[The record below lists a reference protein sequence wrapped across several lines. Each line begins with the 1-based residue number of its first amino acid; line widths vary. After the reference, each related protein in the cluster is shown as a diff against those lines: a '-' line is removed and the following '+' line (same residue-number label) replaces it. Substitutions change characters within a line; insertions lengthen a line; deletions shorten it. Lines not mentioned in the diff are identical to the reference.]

1 MINKLCELW
10 ASVVNLKPQRHGEH
24 EEIKTDL
31 KNLITILMLFTA
43 AMLYPQQAVIPAGG
57 DASGA
62 GGSLSFSLGQVFNLS
77 TEAVNFVEWQGVQQS
92 YINMWEGYTDTN
104 WGSTSN
110 WLLGSVPMSGDDILF
125 DLTPFN
131 HCVMDQNRTIG
142 SLTNAQSTY
151 RMVTNGY
158 NLTIN
163 GSFNQSNG
171 AQVDASA
178 AGSIVTFA
186 GSSAQTIPAG
196 TFYNNQVVNVAINN
210 ANNVTLNGN
219 LSMSGSLTAASGA
232 LDAAT
237 QSPSVTL
244 NGSSAQTLENST
256 WLNDRIYNLTVANA
270 AGVTDNATFTVTN
283 NFTINAGSVFTVAP
297 AKTLNVNGTLTNSAG
312 TTGLVIA
319 STAAGT
325 GSVVHSTNNV
335 PATVNRYVDG
345 TASAWH
351 FLSSPVS
358 GQAIH
363 GSGWTPSGTYGDGTG
378 YDLYVWDEPASCWI
392 YNLNTTVVP
401 TWTTTHPSANFVG
414 GRGYLYAVQA
424 TTPTKQFVGNL
435 NNGTVNYS
443 LNSSATGSYKGF
455 NLIGNPYPSSIDWK
469 KDGGYSRSNLE
480 LTGGGYNVWIW
491 SATAGNYG
499 VYNSAFAGDAGT
511 NNVTRYIPPM
521 EGFFVQAASAGTFS
535 FYNSCRVHN
544 EASNWLKVKPAETN
558 NNLMK
563 ITVNSAS
570 VNGQDEVMLYFG
582 CPDNVKGAMKIF
594 NTSHESDINKPKAPG
609 LFLPLG
615 KENYSVRY
623 FADAKASTIIPLN
636 IKVSKNADYTLHF
649 CIPDTL
655 QNALLEDKL
664 TGKISPVNN
673 GGSYTFKAGTVDPVS
688 RFNIMFGSVE
698 EFEKLPVLVYR
709 TGNDLIIDA
718 MAMRGDYQIKLVD
731 LTGRNYFTKYEN
743 GGTRIIVPVQI
754 RQLYIVTITTDNQ
767 QSVHKIVF

>member
-1 MINKLCELW
+1 
-10 ASVVNLKPQRHGEH
+10 
-24 EEIKTDL
+24 
-31 KNLITILMLFTA
+31 MLFTA

-77 TEAVNFVEWQGVQQS
+77 TEAVNFVEWQGAQQS
-92 YINMWEGYTDTN
+92 YINMWEGYADTN
-104 WGSTSN
+104 WGSVSN
-110 WLLGSVPMSGDDILF
+110 WLLGSIPASGEDILF
-125 DLTPFN
+125 DLSPFN
-131 HCVMDQNRTIG
+131 HLVLDQNRTIG

-151 RMVTNGY
+151 RMVTNGK

-163 GSFNQSNG
+163 GSFIQSNG

-178 AGSIVTFA
+178 AGSTVTLA

-196 TFYNNQVVNVAINN
+196 TFYNNQVVNMAINN
-210 ANNVTLNGN
+210 ANNVTLYGN
-219 LSMSGSLTAASGA
+219 LSLSGSLTATSGA
-232 LDAAT
+232 LDAVS
-237 QSPSVTL
+237 QSPAVTL
-244 NGSSAQTLENST
+244 NGSSAQTLESST

-270 AGVTDNATFTVTN
+270 AGVTDNATFTVNN
-283 NFTINAGSVFTVAP
+283 NFTINAGSVFNVAP
-297 AKTLNVNGTLTNSAG
+297 AKTLNVNGTLTNNAG

-319 STAAGT
+319 SSAAGT
-325 GSVVHSTNNV
+325 GSVVHTTDNV

-378 YDLYVWDEPASCWI
+378 YDLYAWDEPASCWI
-392 YNLNTTVVP
+392 YNLNTSVAP
-401 TWTTTHPSANFVG
+401 TWTTTHPSADFVP

-424 TTPTKQFVGNL
+424 ATPTKQFVGNL
-435 NNGTVNYS
+435 NNGTVNCA

-469 KDGGYSRSNLE
+469 ADGGYSRSQLE
-480 LTGGGYNVWIW
+480 QTGGGYNVWIW
-491 SATAGNYG
+491 SATAGNYV

-521 EGFFVQAASAGTFS
+521 EGFFVQAASTGTFS

-544 EASNWLKVKPAETN
+544 EASNWLKVKPADANEY
-558 NNLMK
+558 LMK
-563 ITVNSAS
+563 ISVNSVS

-582 CPDNVKGAMKIF
+582 CPDNMNGAMKIF
-594 NTSHESDINKPKAPG
+594 NTTRESDTNKPKAPG

-615 KENYSVRY
+615 KEYYSVRY
-623 FADAKASTIIPLN
+623 FTDTKESRVIPLSVN
-636 IKVSKNADYTLHF
+636 VSKNADYTLRF
-649 CIPDTL
+649 SIPDTM
-655 QNALLEDKL
+655 QNVLLEDKL
-664 TGKISPVNN
+664 TGKISPVYK
-673 GGSYTFKAGTVDPVS
+673 GGSYTFKATTVDPVS
-688 RFNIMFGSVE
+688 RFNIRFGTDVKSE
-698 EFEKLPVLVYR
+698 NLPVMVYR

-718 MAMRGDYQIKLVD
+718 MAMKGDYQIKMVD

-743 GGTRIIVPVQI
+743 GGAKIIVPVQI
-754 RQLYIVTITTDNQ
+754 RQLYIVTITNNNQ
-767 QSVHKIVF
+767 RSVHKIVF